1 MSLRASETDFHQ
13 SQNLPP
19 VTATGS
25 LRVLPALAKRLN
37 RYPDWASA
45 IPQHPADAAFPD
57 RIYCL
62 GWVTAW
68 AAVVVLVVFVVSNR
82 PVYQNSAA
90 ADFSAAPLADFV
102 GSVVAGCSSPAADP
116 GFASDCFAIV
126 DSAVAGFAADCFV
139 IVVVAVA
146 AAAAVAVAVVVVV
159 VVAADLSALGPCLSS
174 DLFCSADF
182 VAAVVAAVWDA
193 SSVAQSLP

>member
-1 MSLRASETDFHQ
+1 M
-13 SQNLPP
+13 
-19 VTATGS
+19 
-25 LRVLPALAKRLN
+25 
-37 RYPDWASA
+37 
-45 IPQHPADAAFPD
+45 
-57 RIYCL
+57 

-68 AAVVVLVVFVVSNR
+68 AAVVVLVVSNR

-139 IVVVAVA
+139 I
-146 AAAAVAVAVVVVV
+146 AVVVVV
-159 VVAADLSALGPCLSS
+159 AAAADLSALGLCLSS

>member
-1 MSLRASETDFHQ
+1 M
-13 SQNLPP
+13 
-19 VTATGS
+19 
-25 LRVLPALAKRLN
+25 
-37 RYPDWASA
+37 A
-45 IPQHPADAAFPD
+45 IAQHPADPAFAD

-62 GWVTAW
+62 GLVTAS
-68 AAVVVLVVFVVSNR
+68 VVVGLA
-82 PVYQNSAA
+82 VYQNSAA

-102 GSVVAGCSSPAADP
+102 DSVVAGYSSPAADP

-139 IVVVAVA
+139 I
-146 AAAAVAVAVVVVV
+146 AAAAVVVVVVV
-159 VVAADLSALGPCLSS
+159 VVAAAAADLSAPGLCLSS

-182 VAAVVAAVWDA
+182 VAAGVAAVWDA